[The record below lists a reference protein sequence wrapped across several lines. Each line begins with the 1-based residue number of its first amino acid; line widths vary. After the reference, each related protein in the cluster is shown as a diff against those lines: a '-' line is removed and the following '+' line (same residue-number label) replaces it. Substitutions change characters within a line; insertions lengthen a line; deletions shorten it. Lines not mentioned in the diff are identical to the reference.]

1 MEEGLETASH
11 EHTFTAIC
19 CSCECL
25 DLMPQGETPNMADF
39 VDFCGT
45 QTSSVCICRH
55 YSSNLCVTQTLFHRA
70 SYRQLSCYLFTFF
83 VLGIFSILF
92 QVKHYGN
99 PTFWDHFCKEYP
111 SYKSNI
117 ASLKAQ

>member
-1 MEEGLETASH
+1 MSILSLLYAVVVNALISCHKEKNQTWPILLTFVGLKLA
-11 EHTFTAIC
+11 
-19 CSCECL
+19 
-25 DLMPQGETPNMADF
+25 
-39 VDFCGT
+39 
-45 QTSSVCICRH
+45 SVCICRH
-55 YSSNLCVTQTLFHRA
+55 YSSNLCVTQTLLHRA
-70 SYRQLSCYLFTFF
+70 SYRQLSCYLCTVF
-83 VLGIFSILF
+83 VLDIFSILF